1 MACFIYPLSWQLI
14 LIFVAI
20 LQGTFTILFIDL
32 SLSPNTLQ
40 LVYLLMFN
48 QRVEHGIFRKMQTV
62 LKKTKHE
69 RTNEISTNRPYNVHL
84 VAFIINLSKTV

>member
-1 MACFIYPLSWQLI
+1 MFHLSVILATNFNICCYFAGYVYNPIYPSYN
-14 LIFVAI
+14 
-20 LQGTFTILFIDL
+20 